1 LSWVGV
7 GARPDAPGRHPVARM
22 DWVLARMGTSA
33 VHTAGRGEFVAE
45 DSWGRVA
52 DDGTVYVRT
61 KDGERAVGQ
70 WPDAN
75 PEEALAFYTRRYDAL
90 AFEVELLEKRVEAG
104 TVSPDDARAAVKKV
118 TSAIDE
124 AQAVGDLDGLHD
136 RLESLAPLVA
146 QQREKKKAERAAKVE
161 EAREAK
167 TMIATEAETIAAGTD
182 WRHGVTRLRE
192 LLDEWKALPRLD
204 KSSDDELW
212 HRFSSARTTYTRHR
226 KQHFAELSSKR
237 DEAAVVKERLAVEA
251 EQLASSTDWGPTSGR
266 FRDLMRQW
274 KSAGPAPR
282 EVDDKLWSRF
292 RTAQDTFFGARDAVQ
307 AEENVEQQA
316 NLAAKEALLVEI
328 EAILPV
334 RDAKVARDQLR
345 DLLDRWDAIGKVPR
359 DSMRAID
366 GRLRA
371 VEQAVKS
378 AEDEVWNRS
387 NPEARARAEAAV
399 KQLETVIAD
408 LESKAA
414 KAQAAG
420 NARKLAE
427 ARESI
432 EARRAWLAEA
442 QKALSDFS

>member
-1 LSWVGV
+1 MGHERSTY
-7 GARPDAPGRHPVARM
+7 RRKGRV
-22 DWVLARMGTSA
+22 
-33 VHTAGRGEFVAE
+33 VAE
-45 DSWGRVA
+45 ESWGRVA
-52 DDGTVYVRT
+52 DDGTVFVRT

-90 AFEVELLEKRVEAG
+90 EFEVDLLEKRVQAG

-118 TSAIDE
+118 TSSIDE
-124 AQAVGDLDGLHD
+124 AQAVGDLDGLRA
-136 RLESLAPLVA
+136 RLDSLTPLVA

-167 TMIATEAETIAAGTD
+167 TKIATEAETIAAGTD

-237 DEAAVVKERLAVEA
+237 DEAAVVKERLAAEA
-251 EQLASSTDWGPTSGR
+251 EGLAASTDWGPTSGR

-274 KSAGPAPR
+274 KAAGPAPR
-282 EVDDKLWSRF
+282 EVDDKLWARF
-292 RTAQDTFFGARDAVQ
+292 RSAQDAFFGARDAIQ
-307 AEENVEQQA
+307 AEENEEQVA

-334 RDAKVARDQLR
+334 HDAKAARDQLR

-366 GRLRA
+366 SRLRT
-371 VEQAVKS
+371 VEQAVKA

-387 NPEARARAEAAV
+387 NPEARARAEATV
-399 KQLETVIAD
+399 KQLQALITD
-408 LESKAA
+408 LEKQAA
-414 KAQAAG
+414 KAEAQG
-420 NARKLAE
+420 NTRKATE
-427 ARESI
+427 AREAI
-432 EARRAWLAEA
+432 EARQAWLTQA
-442 QKALSDFS
+442 QNALADFS

>member
-1 LSWVGV
+1 
-7 GARPDAPGRHPVARM
+7 M
-22 DWVLARMGTSA
+22 
-33 VHTAGRGEFVAE
+33 AE
-45 DSWGRVA
+45 ESWGRVA
-52 DDGTVYVRT
+52 EDGTVFVRT

-90 AFEVELLEKRVEAG
+90 AFEVDLLEKRVQAG

-124 AQAVGDLDGLHD
+124 AQAVGDLDGLRT
-136 RLESLAPLVA
+136 RLEALTPLVA
-146 QQREKKKAERAAKVE
+146 QQREKRKAERAAKVE
-161 EAREAK
+161 EARDAK
-167 TMIATEAETIAAGTD
+167 TKIATEAETIAAGTD

-237 DEAAVVKERLAVEA
+237 DEAAVVKERLAAEA
-251 EQLASSTDWGPTSGR
+251 EGLSSSTDWGPTSGR

-274 KSAGPAPR
+274 KAAGPAPR
-282 EVDDKLWSRF
+282 EVDDKLWARF
-292 RTAQDTFFGARDAVQ
+292 RSAQDAFFGARDAVQ
-307 AEENVEQQA
+307 AEENQEQVA

-334 RDAKVARDQLR
+334 NDAKAAREQLR

-359 DSMRAID
+359 DSMRSID

-387 NPEARARAEAAV
+387 NPEARARAEATV
-399 KQLETVIAD
+399 KQLQSLIAD
-408 LESKAA
+408 LEKQAA
-414 KAQAAG
+414 KHEAQG
-420 NARKLAE
+420 NTRKATE
-427 ARESI
+427 AREAI
-432 EARRAWLAEA
+432 EARREWLTQA
-442 QKALSDFS
+442 QNALNDFS

>member
-1 LSWVGV
+1 
-7 GARPDAPGRHPVARM
+7 
-22 DWVLARMGTSA
+22 
-33 VHTAGRGEFVAE
+33 VAE
-45 DSWGRVA
+45 ESWGRVA
-52 DDGTVYVRT
+52 DDGTVFVKT

-90 AFEVELLEKRVEAG
+90 AFEVDLLEKRVQAG

-118 TSAIDE
+118 TGAIDE
-124 AQAVGDLDGLHD
+124 AQAVGDLDGLRT
-136 RLESLAPLVA
+136 RLEALSPLVA

-167 TMIATEAETIAAGTD
+167 TKIAIEAETIAAGTD

-237 DEAAVVKERLAVEA
+237 DEAAVVKERLAAEA
-251 EQLASSTDWGPTSGR
+251 ESLSSSADWGPTSGR

-274 KSAGPAPR
+274 KAAGPAPR
-282 EVDDKLWSRF
+282 EVDDKLWARF
-292 RTAQDTFFGARDAVQ
+292 RSAQDAFFGARDAIQ
-307 AEENVEQQA
+307 AEENEEQVA
-316 NLAAKEALLVEI
+316 NQAAKEALLVEI

-334 RDAKVARDQLR
+334 NDAKSARDQLR
-345 DLLDRWDAIGKVPR
+345 PLLDRWDAIGKIPR

-366 GRLRA
+366 SRLRA

-378 AEDEVWNRS
+378 AEDEVWTRS
-387 NPEARARAEAAV
+387 NPEARARAEATV
-399 KQLETVIAD
+399 KQLQSLIAD
-408 LESKAA
+408 LEKQAA
-414 KAQAAG
+414 KHDAQG
-420 NARKLAE
+420 NAKKANE

-432 EARRAWLAEA
+432 AARREWLTQAQLALAE
-442 QKALSDFS
+442 FS

>member
-1 LSWVGV
+1 
-7 GARPDAPGRHPVARM
+7 M
-22 DWVLARMGTSA
+22 
-33 VHTAGRGEFVAE
+33 AE
-45 DSWGRVA
+45 ESWGRVA
-52 DDGTVYVRT
+52 DDGTVFVRT

-90 AFEVELLEKRVEAG
+90 AFEVDLLEKRVQAG

-124 AQAVGDLDGLHD
+124 AQAVGDLDGLRA
-136 RLESLAPLVA
+136 RLDALTPLVA

-161 EAREAK
+161 EARDAK
-167 TMIATEAETIAAGTD
+167 TKIATEAETIAAGTD

-237 DEAAVVKERLAVEA
+237 DEAAVVKERLAAEA
-251 EQLASSTDWGPTSGR
+251 EGLSSSTDWGPTSGR

-274 KSAGPAPR
+274 KAAGPAPR
-282 EVDDKLWSRF
+282 EVDDKLWARF
-292 RTAQDTFFGARDAVQ
+292 RSAQDAFFGARDAEQ
-307 AEENVEQQA
+307 AQENEEQVA
-316 NLAAKEALLVEI
+316 NLAAKESLLVEI

-334 RDAKVARDQLR
+334 NDAKAARDQLR

-359 DSMRAID
+359 DSMRTID

-387 NPEARARAEAAV
+387 NPEARARAEATV
-399 KQLETVIAD
+399 KQLQSLITD
-408 LESKAA
+408 LEKQAA
-414 KAQAAG
+414 KHEAQG
-420 NARKLAE
+420 NTRKATE
-427 ARESI
+427 AREAI
-432 EARRAWLAEA
+432 AARREWLTQA
-442 QKALSDFS
+442 QNALTDFS

>member
-1 LSWVGV
+1 
-7 GARPDAPGRHPVARM
+7 M
-22 DWVLARMGTSA
+22 
-33 VHTAGRGEFVAE
+33 AGEN
-45 DSWGRVA
+45 WGRVA
-52 DDGTVYVRT
+52 EDGTVFVRT

-90 AFEVELLEKRVEAG
+90 AFEVELLEQRVQAG

-118 TSAIDE
+118 TGSIEE
-124 AQAVGDLDGLHD
+124 AQAVGDLDGLRA
-136 RLESLAPLVA
+136 RLDALTPLVA
-146 QQREKKKAERAAKVE
+146 QQRERRKAERAAKVE
-161 EAREAK
+161 EARSAK
-167 TMIATEAETIAAGTD
+167 TKIATEAETIAAGTD

-237 DEAAVVKERLAVEA
+237 EEAAVVKERLAAEA
-251 EQLASSTDWGPTSGR
+251 ESLAASTDWGPTSGR

-274 KSAGPAPR
+274 KAAGPAPR
-282 EVDDKLWSRF
+282 EVDDKLWARF
-292 RTAQDTFFGARDAVQ
+292 RAAQDLFFGARDAVQ
-307 AEENVEQQA
+307 AEENAEQVE

-328 EAILPV
+328 ETIVPV
-334 RDAKVARDQLR
+334 TDARTAREQLR
-345 DLLDRWDAIGKVPR
+345 EYLDRWDQIGKVPR

-371 VEQAVKS
+371 VEQAVKA

-387 NPEARARAEAAV
+387 NPEARARAEATV
-399 KQLETVIAD
+399 KQLQSLIAD
-408 LESKAA
+408 LEKQAA
-414 KAQAAG
+414 KFESQG
-420 NARKLAE
+420 NTRKATE
-427 ARESI
+427 AREAI
-432 EARRAWLAEA
+432 AARREWLTQA
-442 QKALSDFS
+442 QNALSDFS

>member
-1 LSWVGV
+1 MGHERSTY
-7 GARPDAPGRHPVARM
+7 RRKGRV
-22 DWVLARMGTSA
+22 
-33 VHTAGRGEFVAE
+33 VAE
-45 DSWGRVA
+45 ESWGRVA
-52 DDGTVYVRT
+52 DDGTVFVRT

-90 AFEVELLEKRVEAG
+90 EFEVDLLEKRVQAG

-118 TSAIDE
+118 TSSIDE
-124 AQAVGDLDGLHD
+124 AQAVGDLDGLRA
-136 RLESLAPLVA
+136 RLDSLTPLVA
-146 QQREKKKAERAAKVE
+146 QQRERKKAERAAKVE

-167 TMIATEAETIAAGTD
+167 TKIATEAETIAAGTD

-237 DEAAVVKERLAVEA
+237 DEAAVVKERLAAEA
-251 EQLASSTDWGPTSGR
+251 EGLAASTDWGPTSGR

-274 KSAGPAPR
+274 KAAGPAPR
-282 EVDDKLWSRF
+282 EVDDKLWARF
-292 RTAQDTFFGARDAVQ
+292 RSAQDAFFGARDAIQ
-307 AEENVEQQA
+307 AEENEEQVA

-334 RDAKVARDQLR
+334 NDAKAARDQLR

-366 GRLRA
+366 SRLRT
-371 VEQAVKS
+371 VEQAVKA

-387 NPEARARAEAAV
+387 NPEARARAEATV
-399 KQLETVIAD
+399 KQLQALIAD
-408 LESKAA
+408 LEKQAA
-414 KAQAAG
+414 KAEAQG
-420 NARKLAE
+420 NTRKATE
-427 ARESI
+427 AREAI
-432 EARRAWLAEA
+432 EARQAWLTQA
-442 QKALSDFS
+442 QNALADFS

>member
-1 LSWVGV
+1 
-7 GARPDAPGRHPVARM
+7 
-22 DWVLARMGTSA
+22 
-33 VHTAGRGEFVAE
+33 VAE
-45 DSWGRVA
+45 ESWGRVA
-52 DDGTVYVRT
+52 EDGTVFVRT

-90 AFEVELLEKRVEAG
+90 AFEVDLLEKRVQAG

-118 TSAIDE
+118 TGAIDE
-124 AQAVGDLDGLHD
+124 AQAVGDLDGLRS
-136 RLESLAPLVA
+136 RLEALTPLVA

-167 TMIATEAETIAAGTD
+167 TKIATEAETIAAGTD

-237 DEAAVVKERLAVEA
+237 DEAAVVKERLAAEA
-251 EQLASSTDWGPTSGR
+251 EGLSSNTDWGPTSGR

-274 KSAGPAPR
+274 KAAGPAPR
-282 EVDDKLWSRF
+282 EVDDKLWARF
-292 RTAQDTFFGARDAVQ
+292 RSAQDAFFGARDAIQ
-307 AEENVEQQA
+307 AEENEEQVA
-316 NLAAKEALLVEI
+316 NQAAKEALLVEI

-334 RDAKVARDQLR
+334 TNAKTARDQLR
-345 DLLDRWDAIGKVPR
+345 DLLDRWDAIGKIPR
-359 DSMRAID
+359 DSMRSID

-378 AEDEVWNRS
+378 AEDEVWNNS
-387 NPEARARAEAAV
+387 NPEARARAEATV
-399 KQLETVIAD
+399 KQLQSLITD
-408 LESKAA
+408 LEKQAA
-414 KAQAAG
+414 KHDAQG
-420 NARKLAE
+420 NARKANE
-427 ARESI
+427 AREAI
-432 EARRAWLAEA
+432 AARREWLTQA
-442 QKALSDFS
+442 QNALTDFS

>member
-1 LSWVGV
+1 
-7 GARPDAPGRHPVARM
+7 M
-22 DWVLARMGTSA
+22 
-33 VHTAGRGEFVAE
+33 AGEN
-45 DSWGRVA
+45 WGRVA
-52 DDGTVYVRT
+52 EDGTVFVRT

-90 AFEVELLEKRVEAG
+90 AFEVELLEQRVQAG

-118 TSAIDE
+118 NSSLED
-124 AQAVGDLDGLHD
+124 AQAVGDLDGLRT
-136 RLESLAPLVA
+136 RLEALSPLVA
-146 QQREKKKAERAAKVE
+146 QQRERRKAERAAKVE
-161 EAREAK
+161 EARSAK
-167 TMIATEAETIAAGTD
+167 TKIATEAETIASGTD

-237 DEAAVVKERLAVEA
+237 EEAAVVKERLAAEA
-251 EQLASSTDWGPTSGR
+251 ETLAASNEWGPTSGR

-274 KSAGPAPR
+274 KAAGPAPR
-282 EVDDKLWSRF
+282 EVDDKLWARF
-292 RTAQDTFFGARDAVQ
+292 RAAQDLFFGARDAVQ
-307 AEENVEQQA
+307 AEENAEQVE
-316 NLAAKEALLVEI
+316 NLKAKEALLVEI
-328 EAILPV
+328 ETIVPV
-334 RDAKVARDQLR
+334 DDARTAREQLR
-345 DLLDRWDAIGKVPR
+345 DYLDRWDQIGKVPR

-387 NPEARARAEAAV
+387 NPEARARAEATV
-399 KQLETVIAD
+399 KQLQSLITD
-408 LESKAA
+408 LEKQATKFESQGNTRKAT
-414 KAQAAG
+414 
-420 NARKLAE
+420 E
-427 ARESI
+427 AREAI
-432 EARRAWLAEA
+432 AARREWLTQA
-442 QKALSDFS
+442 QNALTDFS

>member
-1 LSWVGV
+1 
-7 GARPDAPGRHPVARM
+7 M
-22 DWVLARMGTSA
+22 
-33 VHTAGRGEFVAE
+33 AE
-45 DSWGRVA
+45 ESWGRVA
-52 DDGTVYVRT
+52 DDGTVFVRT

-90 AFEVELLEKRVEAG
+90 AFEVDLLEKRVQAG

-118 TSAIDE
+118 TSSIDE
-124 AQAVGDLDGLHD
+124 AQAVGDLDGLRA
-136 RLESLAPLVA
+136 RLTSLTPLVA

-167 TMIATEAETIAAGTD
+167 TKIATEAETIAAGTD

-237 DEAAVVKERLAVEA
+237 DEAAVVKERLAAEA
-251 EQLASSTDWGPTSGR
+251 EGLASSTDWGPTSGR

-274 KSAGPAPR
+274 KAAGPAPR
-282 EVDDKLWSRF
+282 EVDDKLWARF
-292 RTAQDTFFGARDAVQ
+292 RSAQDAFFGARDAVQ
-307 AEENVEQQA
+307 AEENEEQVA

-334 RDAKVARDQLR
+334 NDAKAARDQLR

-359 DSMRAID
+359 DSMRPID
-366 GRLRA
+366 SRLRT
-371 VEQAVKS
+371 VEQAVKA

-387 NPEARARAEAAV
+387 NPEARARAEATV
-399 KQLETVIAD
+399 KQLQALIAD
-408 LESKAA
+408 LEKQAA
-414 KAQAAG
+414 KAESQG
-420 NARKLAE
+420 NTRKATE
-427 ARESI
+427 AREAI
-432 EARRAWLAEA
+432 EARQAWLTQA
-442 QKALSDFS
+442 QNALADFS

>member
-1 LSWVGV
+1 
-7 GARPDAPGRHPVARM
+7 
-22 DWVLARMGTSA
+22 
-33 VHTAGRGEFVAE
+33 VAE
-45 DSWGRVA
+45 DSWGRVG

-75 PEEALAFYTRRYDAL
+75 PEEALAFYARRYDAL
-90 AFEVELLEKRVEAG
+90 AFEVDLLEKRVQAG

-118 TSAIDE
+118 TAAIDE
-124 AQAVGDLDGLHD
+124 AQAVGDLDGLRG
-136 RLESLAPLVA
+136 RLSALAPLVA
-146 QQREKKKAERAAKVE
+146 QQREKRKAERAAKVE

-167 TMIATEAETIAAGTD
+167 TKIATEAEVIAAGTD
-182 WRHGVTRLRE
+182 WRQGVTRLRE

-237 DEAAVVKERLAVEA
+237 DEAAAVKERLAAEA
-251 EQLASSTDWGPTSGR
+251 EQLASSTDWGSTSGR

-282 EVDDKLWSRF
+282 EVDDKLWARF

-316 NLAAKEALLVEI
+316 NLEQKQALLAEIEALL
-328 EAILPV
+328 PV
-334 RDAKVARDQLR
+334 TDPKAARDQLR

-359 DSMRAID
+359 DSMRSLDA
-366 GRLRA
+366 RLRA

-378 AEDEVWNRS
+378 AEDEIWNRR
-387 NPEARARAEAAV
+387 NPEARARAEATV
-399 KQLETVIAD
+399 NQLETLIAD
-408 LESKAA
+408 LESQAVKAEA
-414 KAQAAG
+414 QGNTRKA
-420 NARKLAE
+420 NDAREAAE
-427 ARESI
+427 ARRS
-432 EARRAWLAEA
+432 WLAEA

>member
-1 LSWVGV
+1 
-7 GARPDAPGRHPVARM
+7 
-22 DWVLARMGTSA
+22 
-33 VHTAGRGEFVAE
+33 VAE
-45 DSWGRVA
+45 ESWGRVA
-52 DDGTVYVRT
+52 DDGTVFVRT

-90 AFEVELLEKRVEAG
+90 AFEVDLLEKRVQAG

-118 TSAIDE
+118 TAAIDE
-124 AQAVGDLDGLHD
+124 AQAVGDLDGLRS
-136 RLESLAPLVA
+136 RLDALSPLVA

-167 TMIATEAETIAAGTD
+167 TKIATEAETIAAGTD

-237 DEAAVVKERLAVEA
+237 DEAAVVKERLAAEA
-251 EQLASSTDWGPTSGR
+251 ESLSSSTDWGPTSGR

-274 KSAGPAPR
+274 KAAGPAPR
-282 EVDDKLWSRF
+282 EVDDKLWARF
-292 RTAQDTFFGARDAVQ
+292 RSAQDAFFGARDAVQ
-307 AEENVEQQA
+307 AEENQEQVA
-316 NLAAKEALLVEI
+316 NLAQKEALLVEI

-334 RDAKVARDQLR
+334 TDAKVARDQLR
-345 DLLDRWDAIGKVPR
+345 DLLDRWDAIGKIPR
-359 DSMRAID
+359 DSMRPID
-366 GRLRA
+366 TRLRA

-378 AEDEVWNRS
+378 AEDDVWARS
-387 NPEARARAEAAV
+387 NPEARARAEATV
-399 KQLETVIAD
+399 KQLQSLIAD
-408 LESKAA
+408 LEKQAA
-414 KAQAAG
+414 KHEAQG
-420 NARKLAE
+420 NTKKAND

-432 EARRAWLAEA
+432 AARREWLTQAQNALAE
-442 QKALSDFS
+442 FS

>member
-1 LSWVGV
+1 
-7 GARPDAPGRHPVARM
+7 
-22 DWVLARMGTSA
+22 
-33 VHTAGRGEFVAE
+33 
-45 DSWGRVA
+45 
-52 DDGTVYVRT
+52 
-61 KDGERAVGQ
+61 
-70 WPDAN
+70 
-75 PEEALAFYTRRYDAL
+75 
-90 AFEVELLEKRVEAG
+90 
-104 TVSPDDARAAVKKV
+104 
-118 TSAIDE
+118 
-124 AQAVGDLDGLHD
+124 
-136 RLESLAPLVA
+136 
-146 QQREKKKAERAAKVE
+146 
-161 EAREAK
+161 
-167 TMIATEAETIAAGTD
+167 
-182 WRHGVTRLRE
+182 VTRLRE

-237 DEAAVVKERLAVEA
+237 DEAAVVKERLAAEA

-316 NLAAKEALLVEI
+316 NLAAKEALMVEI

>member
-1 LSWVGV
+1 
-7 GARPDAPGRHPVARM
+7 M
-22 DWVLARMGTSA
+22 
-33 VHTAGRGEFVAE
+33 AE
-45 DSWGRVA
+45 ESWGRVA
-52 DDGTVYVRT
+52 DDGTVFVRT

-90 AFEVELLEKRVEAG
+90 AFEVDLLEKRVQAG

-118 TSAIDE
+118 TTAIEE
-124 AQAVGDLDGLHD
+124 AHAVGDLDGLRT
-136 RLESLAPLVA
+136 RLEALSPLVA
-146 QQREKKKAERAAKVE
+146 QQREKRKAERAAKVE
-161 EAREAK
+161 EARGAK
-167 TMIATEAETIAAGTD
+167 TKIATEAETIAAGTD

-237 DEAAVVKERLAVEA
+237 DEAAVVKERLAAEA
-251 EQLASSTDWGPTSGR
+251 ETLAASTDWGPTSGR

-274 KSAGPAPR
+274 KAAGPAPR
-282 EVDDKLWSRF
+282 EVDDKLWARF
-292 RTAQDTFFGARDAVQ
+292 RSAQDAFFGAREAVQ

-334 RDAKVARDQLR
+334 RDAKAARDQLR

-366 GRLRA
+366 SRLRA

-378 AEDEVWNRS
+378 AEDEIWNRS
-387 NPEARARAEAAV
+387 NPEARARAEATV
-399 KQLETVIAD
+399 KQLQSLIAD
-408 LESKAA
+408 LEKQAA
-414 KAQAAG
+414 KHESQG
-420 NARKLAE
+420 NTRKANE
-427 ARESI
+427 AREAI
-432 EARRAWLAEA
+432 AARREWLTQA
-442 QKALSDFS
+442 QNALTDFS

>member
-1 LSWVGV
+1 
-7 GARPDAPGRHPVARM
+7 
-22 DWVLARMGTSA
+22 
-33 VHTAGRGEFVAE
+33 VAE
-45 DSWGRVA
+45 ESWGRVA

-90 AFEVELLEKRVEAG
+90 AFEVDLLEKRVQAG

-124 AQAVGDLDGLHD
+124 AQAVGDLDGLHG

-167 TMIATEAETIAAGTD
+167 TKIATEAETIAAGTD

-237 DEAAVVKERLAVEA
+237 DEAAVVKERLAAEA
-251 EQLASSTDWGPTSGR
+251 EQLASSSDWGPTSGR

-334 RDAKVARDQLR
+334 GDAKVARDQLR

>member
-1 LSWVGV
+1 
-7 GARPDAPGRHPVARM
+7 M
-22 DWVLARMGTSA
+22 
-33 VHTAGRGEFVAE
+33 AE
-45 DSWGRVA
+45 ESWGRVA
-52 DDGTVYVRT
+52 DDGTVFVRT

-90 AFEVELLEKRVEAG
+90 AFEVDLLEKRVQAG

-118 TSAIDE
+118 TAAIDE
-124 AQAVGDLDGLHD
+124 AQAVGDLDGLRS
-136 RLESLAPLVA
+136 RLDALTPLVA

-167 TMIATEAETIAAGTD
+167 TKIATEAETIAAGTD

-237 DEAAVVKERLAVEA
+237 DEAAVVKERLAAEA
-251 EQLASSTDWGPTSGR
+251 ESLSSSTDWGPTSGR

-274 KSAGPAPR
+274 KAAGPAPR
-282 EVDDKLWSRF
+282 EVDDKLWARF
-292 RTAQDTFFGARDAVQ
+292 RSAQDAFFGARDAVQ
-307 AEENVEQQA
+307 AEENQEQVA

-334 RDAKVARDQLR
+334 TDAKVARDQLR
-345 DLLDRWDAIGKVPR
+345 DLLDRWDAIGKIPR
-359 DSMRAID
+359 DSMRPID
-366 GRLRA
+366 TRLRA

-378 AEDEVWNRS
+378 AEDDVWARS
-387 NPEARARAEAAV
+387 NPEARARAEATV
-399 KQLETVIAD
+399 KQLQSLIAD
-408 LESKAA
+408 LEKQAA
-414 KAQAAG
+414 KHEAQG
-420 NARKLAE
+420 NAKKAND

-432 EARRAWLAEA
+432 AARREWLTQA
-442 QKALSDFS
+442 QNALSEFS

>member
-1 LSWVGV
+1 
-7 GARPDAPGRHPVARM
+7 M
-22 DWVLARMGTSA
+22 
-33 VHTAGRGEFVAE
+33 AGE
-45 DSWGRVA
+45 SWGRVA
-52 DDGTVYVRT
+52 EDGTVFVRT

-70 WPDAN
+70 WPDAK

-90 AFEVELLEKRVEAG
+90 AFEVELLEQRVQAG

-118 TSAIDE
+118 NSSLED
-124 AQAVGDLDGLHD
+124 AQAVGDLDGLKA
-136 RLESLAPLVA
+136 RLEALTPLLAV
-146 QQREKKKAERAAKVE
+146 QREKRKAERAAKVE
-161 EAREAK
+161 EARAAK
-167 TMIATEAETIAAGTD
+167 TKIATEAETIAAGTD

-204 KSSDDELW
+204 KASDDELW

-237 DEAAVVKERLAVEA
+237 EEAATVKERLAAEA
-251 EQLASSTDWGPTSGR
+251 ETLSSNTDWGPTSGR
-266 FRDLMRQW
+266 FRELMRQW
-274 KSAGPAPR
+274 KAAGPAPR
-282 EVDDKLWSRF
+282 EVDDKLWARF
-292 RTAQDTFFGARDAVQ
+292 RAAQDAFFGARDAIQ
-307 AEENVEQQA
+307 AEENAEQTQ

-334 RDAKVARDQLR
+334 NDAKTARDQLR

-378 AEDEVWNRS
+378 AEDEVWNKS
-387 NPEARARAEAAV
+387 NPEARARAEATV
-399 KQLETVIAD
+399 KQLQSLIAD
-408 LESKAA
+408 LEKQAA
-414 KAQAAG
+414 KYEAQG
-420 NARKLAE
+420 NTRKATE

-432 EARRAWLAEA
+432 EARREWLTQA
-442 QKALSDFS
+442 QNALTEFS